1 MDGLLP
7 PEVLRTG
14 SAVHTCQGHVKEVTG
29 PDEPLAHAG
38 RRAGGPGANAWHI
51 AAIPPGG
58 SGRHGVLASRF
69 FRRQRHFRAPAVVS
83 LPSCASARARG
94 VRPGRRD
101 TSVRLPPT
109 HPHPPHTLASA
120 GPLPPPRS
128 RRGRTRRACPSRA
141 ATRFV
146 TGSGAW
152 SGSFESDVLRVL
164 W

>member
-1 MDGLLP
+1 MASSVDGLLP

-109 HPHPPHTLASA
+109 HPHPPHTCVRRPFTATSFS
-120 GPLPPPRS
+120 PREDEEGVS
-128 RRGRTRRACPSRA
+128 
-141 ATRFV
+141 V
-146 TGSGAW
+146 QGSDTFRHW
-152 SGSFESDVLRVL
+152 VRCVEREF
-164 W
+164 